1 MSLGNAFCVVCGSE
15 DELTKERV
23 CVSCFKKRTTLSKLS
38 ETIQGYRCPKCL
50 MLLQLGKWGHHDS
63 TDYHEGLVQE
73 ALEID
78 NRTCSLGIGILS
90 EEIDDRNTRL
100 SVQVSGFIDD
110 VEFEEIHT
118 TIARIS
124 NSVCPTCT
132 RKAGNYYE
140 ATVQLRS
147 SGRKLTENEL
157 NTLRKTFDSYLES
170 IDPDPMFFIN
180 TEGKVTGGYD
190 MVLGSKALARSWT
203 KHLLRKF
210 GGTSKETNS
219 VVGRK
224 DGEDLTRLTISYRK
238 PAFDLGDVIRKQ
250 DRYWQILAWQ
260 KDGPVI
266 SAIDRHERTGLT
278 WRDLEKT
285 SVECRINEQLD
296 VEILKR
302 DTSAAEFMDP
312 NDWKVRTVS
321 LPYDDDGSQTILRIG
336 LIADEWVAMPRIGGG
351 DTDE

>member
-23 CVSCFKKRTTLSKLS
+23 CVSCFKKRTTLSKLP

-157 NTLRKTFDSYLES
+157 NTLRKTFDSYL
-170 IDPDPMFFIN
+170 
-180 TEGKVTGGYD
+180 
-190 MVLGSKALARSWT
+190 
-203 KHLLRKF
+203 
-210 GGTSKETNS
+210 
-219 VVGRK
+219 
-224 DGEDLTRLTISYRK
+224 
-238 PAFDLGDVIRKQ
+238 
-250 DRYWQILAWQ
+250 
-260 KDGPVI
+260 
-266 SAIDRHERTGLT
+266 
-278 WRDLEKT
+278 
-285 SVECRINEQLD
+285 
-296 VEILKR
+296 
-302 DTSAAEFMDP
+302 
-312 NDWKVRTVS
+312 
-321 LPYDDDGSQTILRIG
+321 
-336 LIADEWVAMPRIGGG
+336 
-351 DTDE
+351 